1 MLPHR
6 QLVFHVR
13 NNIFGLTITALKKM
27 REPFGATIQSLYGI
41 HKTTVWVWNSGETG
55 PADLANEVLL
65 VKTQELSLLLP

>member
-1 MLPHR
+1 
-6 QLVFHVR
+6 
-13 NNIFGLTITALKKM
+13 M